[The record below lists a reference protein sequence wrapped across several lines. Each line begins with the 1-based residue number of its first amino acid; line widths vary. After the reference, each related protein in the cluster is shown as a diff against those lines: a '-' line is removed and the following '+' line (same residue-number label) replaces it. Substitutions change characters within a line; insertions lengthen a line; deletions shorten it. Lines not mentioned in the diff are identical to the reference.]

1 MPLFT
6 APTVGPTTATASLRT
21 GTAKALTQRRLALG
35 WWTALVFPLLA
46 TACVRL
52 GAWGPEPPAPAPA
65 PVATESPDVPRPK
78 GLRPCCAFG
87 DDIGVSVGTMEVPG
101 LAIGN
106 IVGIDGLG
114 AHNFDNGATPWGT
127 DDRAGLFATETNG
140 LIYTCRGGFIDT
152 AHVRDY
158 ADWTLFL
165 ATHIEK
171 QLDTGGSIDLGDEG
185 GQRTLTVRPVPLAA
199 RRARSAREIALRLGQ
214 WAAFNLSVWH
224 EIATW
229 YGWSSMSVF
238 PEGASA
244 FSPEDLYSNLVGISI
259 AGESVTAKE
268 ITSEGSYNDS
278 VDTAFRTTL
287 QQLGAVEPAAT
298 RTALG
303 LLDGVWWD
311 SRQHLP
317 AEELVIRRNPDVGPV
332 ITPWRVVAS
341 RRTRAAGLP
350 CASSIRPRTYP
361 NPDRLGDLRFAQY
374 VTLAIQPT
382 EKLSEHFPFPRPG
395 DLTITP
401 ADYPHVLADVRRQ
414 LIERFG
420 RGADRP

>member
-1 MPLFT
+1 MDT
-6 APTVGPTTATASLRT
+6 AP
-21 GTAKALTQRRLALG
+21 AKAHTPRRLALTC
-35 WWTALVFPLLA
+35 WPALVWPLLT

-52 GAWGPEPPAPAPA
+52 GAWGPEPPAPTATAAARVTAPSPPA
-65 PVATESPDVPRPK
+65 LPAGTEPPDVPRPN

-87 DDIGVSVGTMEVPG
+87 DDIGVALGTMQVPG
-101 LAIGN
+101 YAIGN

-127 DDRAGLFATETNG
+127 DDQHGLFKTENNG

-165 ATHIEK
+165 ATHIQK
-171 QLDTGGSIDLGDEG
+171 QLDTGGTIDLGNEG
-185 GQRTLTVRPVPLAA
+185 GQRSLTVHPVPAAA
-199 RRARSAREIALRLGQ
+199 RQKRGAREIALRLGQ

-244 FSPEDLYSNLVGISI
+244 FSPEDLYSNLVGIKV
-259 AGESVTAKE
+259 AGETVTAKE
-268 ITSEGSYNDS
+268 ITSEGTYNDG
-278 VDTAFRTTL
+278 VDAAFRATL
-287 QQLGAVEPAAT
+287 EQLGAVAPAGTHA
-298 RTALG
+298 ALT
-303 LLDGVWWD
+303 LLDRVWWD

-317 AEELVIRRNPDVGPV
+317 SEELVIRRNPDVGPV
-332 ITPWRVVAS
+332 IAPWRVVAS
-341 RRTRAAGLP
+341 RQTRVAGLP
-350 CASSIRPRTYP
+350 CASALPPRTLP
-361 NPDRLGDLRFAQY
+361 NPDRLGNLQFARY
-374 VTLAIQPT
+374 VTLTIQPS
-382 EKLSEHFPFPRPG
+382 EKISAHFPFPRAG
-395 DLTITP
+395 DPTITP

-414 LIERFG
+414 LIARFG